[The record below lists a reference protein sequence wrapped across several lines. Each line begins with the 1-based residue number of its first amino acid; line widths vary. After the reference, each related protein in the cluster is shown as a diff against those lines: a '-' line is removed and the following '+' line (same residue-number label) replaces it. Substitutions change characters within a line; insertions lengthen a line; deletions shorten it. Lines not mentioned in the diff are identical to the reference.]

1 MSSKNPVVSSKKS
14 KRFQNAI
21 GAGVIGLAAVC
32 VVATGV
38 LIATRESPP
47 ADMTAAE
54 TSPQA
59 AEATTSSPKKAPA
72 PQAQAKKTVAAKP
85 PEVSPVPTRTLT
97 AKQMTAKASAV
108 ESRAKAPA
116 VVAKAPA
123 VESKAKAPEVIA
135 KAPAVES
142 NAKSPEVMAKAS
154 AAESAGVT
162 ITGCLERDNDRFRL
176 RDTTGGDAPKGRS
189 WKSGFLKKGSA
200 SIQIVDAANRLKLA
214 NHIGQR
220 VSVTGML
227 LDREMQ
233 ARLLQRVGT
242 PCDRRPA

>member
-1 MSSKNPVVSSKKS
+1 MNSKKPVEQSKKS

-32 VVATGV
+32 VVATAV

-47 ADMTAAE
+47 ADTTAAE

-59 AEATTSSPKKAPA
+59 TEATVPSPKKGPA
-72 PQAQAKKTVAAKP
+72 PQAQAKKTAAAKP
-85 PEVSPVPTRTLT
+85 PAVSVVPPRTPRASPMA
-97 AKQMTAKASAV
+97 AKT
-108 ESRAKAPA
+108 
-116 VVAKAPA
+116 PA

-135 KAPAVES
+135 KAPEVI
-142 NAKSPEVMAKAS
+142 AKAPAAEPKAKAPELMAKAP
-154 AAESAGVT
+154 AAEPAGVT